1 MKLAKLFRVLI
12 IIKTHTTLK
21 MYELK
26 IKIHVY
32 SIIIIQITTGSK
44 NSVQNEP

>member
-1 MKLAKLFRVLI
+1 MNLAKVFSVLI

-21 MYELK
+21 TYELK

-32 SIIIIQITTGSK
+32 IFIQITTGSK